1 MNNYNYICKE
11 FKNNTMKTETEVRNS
26 KDTTEEKV
34 MAVLEYFLNQNDA
47 DEIYSAINDNQY
59 EVKDIVE
66 LIERSINN

>member
-1 MNNYNYICKE
+1 
-11 FKNNTMKTETEVRNS
+11 MKTETEVRNS